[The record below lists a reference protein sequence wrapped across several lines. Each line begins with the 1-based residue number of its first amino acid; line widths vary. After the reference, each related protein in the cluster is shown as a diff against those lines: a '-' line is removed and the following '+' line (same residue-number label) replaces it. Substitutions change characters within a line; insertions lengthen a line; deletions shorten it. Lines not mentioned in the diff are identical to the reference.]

1 MCPKLALKKSS
12 YPNVIRAL
20 QLLLLLPVT
29 SASVERSNSA
39 LGFVKTSRRST
50 MKEDRLNSLLM
61 VFCHKDLAEKLDLDK
76 VVQRFASAHPRRILL
91 SNPFAEWTRS
101 PRDSLHQEVV
111 FSLLYCCA
119 SDPYCCLWLSL
130 RPGFYILPICDQRCS
145 SKGKLGYNQKPYSKT
160 LSAYIMPRHKQRN

>member
-1 MCPKLALKKSS
+1 MHYHYFGKTEDLAELKSNLLEYYGPDLPDPTALEDELQRWRILWEGDEEELLPGTIEATLMCPKLALKKSS

-61 VFCHKDLAEKLDLDK
+61 VFLP
-76 VVQRFASAHPRRILL
+76 QRPRRKAG
-91 SNPFAEWTRS
+91 S
-101 PRDSLHQEVV
+101 
-111 FSLLYCCA
+111 
-119 SDPYCCLWLSL
+119 
-130 RPGFYILPICDQRCS
+130 G
-145 SKGKLGYNQKPYSKT
+145 
-160 LSAYIMPRHKQRN
+160 